1 LAKAALLSRFGNFT
15 LEGLKQ
21 SRKLELY
28 STVKLNFGRERYLER
43 IKNVDF
49 RKAITKVRR
58 SAHNFDIEVGR
69 KLNIQRNLRVCSFC
83 NTGLVGDECH
93 VLLQCLNNKLCHI
106 RETAFIEIAEVLPIF
121 TNLPDK

>member
-1 LAKAALLSRFGNFT
+1 LETLH

-43 IKNVDF
+43 IKNVNF
-49 RKAITKVRR
+49 RKAITKVRL

-69 KLNIQRNLRVCSFC
+69 KLNIQ
-83 NTGLVGDECH
+83 
-93 VLLQCLNNKLCHI
+93 
-106 RETAFIEIAEVLPIF
+106 
-121 TNLPDK
+121 